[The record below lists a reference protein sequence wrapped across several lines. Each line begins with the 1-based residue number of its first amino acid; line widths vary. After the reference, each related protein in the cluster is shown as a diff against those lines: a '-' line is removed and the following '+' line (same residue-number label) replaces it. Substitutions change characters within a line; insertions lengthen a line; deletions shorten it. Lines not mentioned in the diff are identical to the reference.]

1 MMEFKRFKSWLLVG
15 ISCLVFALT
24 GCDKEGTYEQIYA
37 GNALGTT
44 YQLKF
49 FHPEELNLE
58 KALDSI
64 FSVINKSM
72 STYQV
77 DSDIS
82 KINSG
87 LTEIK
92 VDENFGEV
100 FQYSDK
106 IYKQSEGYFD
116 PTVGNLVN
124 AYGFGPDKNL
134 VLLRA
139 SEIDSLMQYV
149 GFNKLELTS
158 DNILK
163 KQHPGIYIDFNAI
176 AKGFTVDVIA
186 RYLNSKNVEDYLIE
200 MGGELVAKGINQGR
214 QQPWIVAIDD
224 PQQTEGER
232 SFQATLKLNNRAMA
246 TSGNYRKFRIDSSTG
261 ERFVHTINPL
271 SGKPEK
277 SNLLSVSVLAENC
290 ALADGY
296 ATAFMAMGFEKSK
309 EMLRNLEDVD
319 VYFIYTEADEDV
331 KIYTSQ
337 GFQDV
342 LNVE

>member
-1 MMEFKRFKSWLLVG
+1 MMDYKRFKSQLIVV
-15 ISCLVFALT
+15 ISCLAFAIT
-24 GCDKEGTYEQIYA
+24 GCDKEGAYEQIYA

-49 FHPEELNLE
+49 FHSEELNLE
-58 KALDSI
+58 KSLDSI
-64 FSVINKSM
+64 FRVINKSM
-72 STYQV
+72 STYQK

-87 LTEIK
+87 ETGIR
-92 VDENFGEV
+92 VDENFREV
-100 FQYSDK
+100 FEYSDR
-106 IYKQSEGYFD
+106 IYKQSDGYFD

-134 VLLRA
+134 DSLST

-149 GFNKLELTS
+149 GFDKLELTS

-176 AKGFTVDVIA
+176 AKGYTVDVIA
-186 RYLNSKNVEDYLIE
+186 GYLNGRNVEDYLIE
-200 MGGELVAKGINQGR
+200 LGGELVAKGINQGR
-214 QQPWIVAIDD
+214 QQSWVVAIDD

-232 SFQATLKLNNRAMA
+232 SFQATLKLKNRAMA

-271 SGKPEK
+271 TGKPEK

-290 ALADGY
+290 SLADGY

-309 EMLRNLEDVD
+309 EMLRDLEDVD
-319 VYFIYTEADEDV
+319 VYFIYTEADQDV
-331 KIYTSQ
+331 NIYTSQ
-337 GFQDV
+337 GFKDA

>member
-1 MMEFKRFKSWLLVG
+1 MMDYKRFKSGLFVVIG
-15 ISCLVFALT
+15 CLAFAFT
-24 GCDKEGTYEQIYA
+24 GCEKEGAYEQVYT
-37 GNALGTT
+37 GTALGTT

-49 FHPEELNLE
+49 FHPEELDLE
-58 KALDSI
+58 KGLDSI
-64 FSVINKSM
+64 FRVINKSM
-72 STYQV
+72 STYQK

-87 LTEIK
+87 ETGIK
-92 VDENFGEV
+92 VDGNFREV
-100 FQYSDK
+100 FQYSEK
-106 IYKQSEGYFD
+106 IYKQSDGYFD

-134 VLLRA
+134 
-139 SEIDSLMQYV
+139 DSLSISEMDSMMQYV

-158 DNILK
+158 DNIIK
-163 KQHPGIYIDFNAI
+163 KQQPGIYIDFNAI

-200 MGGELVAKGINQGR
+200 LGGELVAKGINKGR

-232 SFQATLKLNNRAMA
+232 TFQATLKLKNRAMA
-246 TSGNYRKFRIDSSTG
+246 TSGNYRKFRIDSTTG

-290 ALADGY
+290 AMADGY

-309 EMLRNLEDVD
+309 EMLKNLEDVD
-319 VYFIYTEADEDV
+319 VYFIYTEADEAV
-331 KIYTSQ
+331 KVYTSQ
-337 GFQDV
+337 GFKDA

>member
-1 MMEFKRFKSWLLVG
+1 MTDYKRFKSRFLIV
-15 ISCLVFALT
+15 ISFFAFVFT
-24 GCDKEGTYEQIYA
+24 GCDKEGPYEQIYT
-37 GNALGTT
+37 GKALGTT
-44 YQLKF
+44 YQLKLV
-49 FHPEELNLE
+49 HPEKLNLD
-58 KALDSI
+58 KSLDSI

-72 STYQV
+72 STYQD

-82 KINSG
+82 RINSG

-92 VDENFGEV
+92 VDENFREV
-100 FQYSDK
+100 FQYSKK
-106 IYKQSEGYFD
+106 IYKESDGYFD

-134 VLLRA
+134 EGFNP
-139 SEIDSLMQYV
+139 SEIDSLVQYV

-158 DNILK
+158 DNIIR

-186 RYLNSKNVEDYLIE
+186 RFLDSKNVEDYLIE
-200 MGGELVAKGINQGR
+200 LGGELVAKGINKGR
-214 QQPWIVAIDD
+214 EQPWVVAIDN
-224 PQQTEGER
+224 PLQSEGDR
-232 SFQATLKLNNRAMA
+232 TLQATLKLENRAMA
-246 TSGNYRKFRIDSSTG
+246 TSGNYRKFKIDSATG

-309 EMLRNLEDVD
+309 EMLKNLKNVD
-319 VYFIYTEADEDV
+319 VYFIYTDADKDV
-331 KIYTSQ
+331 EVYTSQ
-337 GFQDV
+337 GFKDA